1 MESFEITPPQPF
13 YSPYNRYKKRGGTI
27 MFGIIT
33 VVMIFSIP
41 IIAILTSHFEK
52 QSKTKHKMLQVE
64 LELEKLKH
72 ENFLMETEKMRL
84 ELDQM
89 KFEQK
94 RDEPRLL

>member
-1 MESFEITPPQPF
+1 ML
-13 YSPYNRYKKRGGTI
+13 
-27 MFGIIT
+27 GIIT

-41 IIAILTSHFEK
+41 TLGILTTHFEK
-52 QSKTKHKMLQVE
+52 QSKTKHNMLKDE

-72 ENFLMETEKMRL
+72 ANFLIETDKMRL

-89 KFEQK
+89 KFDEK

>member
-1 MESFEITPPQPF
+1 ML
-13 YSPYNRYKKRGGTI
+13 
-27 MFGIIT
+27 GIIT

-41 IIAILTSHFEK
+41 ILGILTTHFEK
-52 QSKTKHKMLQVE
+52 QSKTKHNMLKDE

-72 ENFLMETEKMRL
+72 ANFLMETEKMRL

-89 KFEQK
+89 KFDEK